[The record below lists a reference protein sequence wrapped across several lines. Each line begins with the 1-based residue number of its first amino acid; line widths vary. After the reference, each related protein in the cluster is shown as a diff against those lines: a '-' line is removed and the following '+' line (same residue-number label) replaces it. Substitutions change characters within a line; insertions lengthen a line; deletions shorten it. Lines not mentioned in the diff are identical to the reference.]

1 MPKQAA
7 GLGNG
12 ARENPFTCERKCPA
26 GVHMAKR
33 ERLRYKLLPHMT
45 DAYVEVHART
55 LNAVF
60 EEAAFAMFD
69 VMTDPTAAKP
79 EFTDAF
85 EVAAHDQVSLLH
97 DWLERLLLQFDL
109 DGKVY
114 SRFQV
119 EKIEDRNGELCLVA
133 KAQGSL
139 FEKGRHPA
147 KVEIKAVTY
156 HRMEVRTTENGY
168 VARYIVDL

>member
-1 MPKQAA
+1 M
-7 GLGNG
+7 
-12 ARENPFTCERKCPA
+12 T
-26 GVHMAKR
+26 KR
-33 ERLRYKLLPHMT
+33 GRRRYKLLPHT
-45 DAYVEVHART
+45 SDAYVEVHGRT
-55 LNAVF
+55 LHAVF

-69 VMTDPTAAKP
+69 VMTDPTAVKP
-79 EFTDAF
+79 EFTDSV
-85 EVAAHDQVSLLH
+85 EVTAHDQVSLLH
-97 DWLERLLLQFDL
+97 DWLEQLLLSFDL

-119 EKIEDRNGELCLVA
+119 EKIGEQNGDLHLVA
-133 KAQGSL
+133 KAQGGL

-168 VARYIVDL
+168 VARYILDL